1 VPPPTE
7 LLRRVAV
14 DIRPLRESPAF
25 RRVWLG
31 QSISFLGRRMT
42 IVVLPVQVYHLTGS
56 VLWVGLLSL
65 AQFVPLI
72 TLTLVGGVFA
82 DSVDRRRLLAGTEI
96 GMALSVAG
104 LVVNAALPH
113 PQLWACFVFG
123 ALSWAFFSFGAGA
136 YRSLAPRLVP
146 PDQFAAA
153 SALNSLYGQLGSVVG
168 PAVAGLLISRIG
180 FSATYGI
187 DLATSTAG
195 LLSILSLPAIAPLGE
210 AAQPGLRALVE
221 GFRFVRS
228 QRVVLGFFLLDS
240 LAMIFGMPN
249 ALFPALAKHVFADP
263 AAVGFLY
270 AAPAAGALAAALLSG
285 WAGGL
290 RRQGVAIVV
299 AVLVWGGAITL
310 FGFTSELWL
319 AVLLLAV
326 AGAGD
331 QISAIFR
338 STIML
343 SVTPDHLRGRLG
355 GIEFAQVASTPSLGN
370 LEAGVVASLTS
381 LRVSIV
387 SGGLA
392 CIAAAIAV
400 VLLFPSLL
408 RYDARKAMSAV
419 RA

>member
-1 VPPPTE
+1 LQRIALDVK
-7 LLRRVAV
+7 
-14 DIRPLRESPAF
+14 PLRESPAF

-42 IVVLPVQVYHLTGS
+42 IVVLPVQVYDLTGS
-56 VLWVGLLSL
+56 PLWVGLLSL

-82 DSVDRRRLLAGTEI
+82 DAVDRRRLLLGTEV
-96 GMALSVAG
+96 GMALAVGG

-153 SALNSLYGQLGSVVG
+153 SALNSLYSQLGSIVG
-168 PAVAGLLISRIG
+168 PAAAGVLINRIG
-180 FSATYGI
+180 FSATYAI

-195 LLSILSLPAIAPLGE
+195 VLSIASLPSIAPLGDV
-210 AAQPGLRALVE
+210 AQPGLRALAE

-228 QRVVLGFFLLDS
+228 QRVVLAFFVMDS

-249 ALFPALAKHVFADP
+249 ALFPALAKRVFADP
-263 AAVGFLY
+263 ESVGYLY
-270 AAPAAGALAAALLSG
+270 AAPAAGALAAALTSG
-285 WAGGL
+285 WAERV
-290 RRQGVAIVV
+290 RRQGIAITL
-299 AVLVWGGAITL
+299 AVLAWGGAITG
-310 FGFTSELWL
+310 FGYTTHLWP
-319 AVLLLAV
+319 AVVLLAA

-343 SVTPDHLRGRLG
+343 TLTPDHLRGRLG

-370 LEAGVVASLTS
+370 LEAGLVASLTS
-381 LRVSIV
+381 LRISIV
-387 SGGLA
+387 SGGFA
-392 CIAAAIAV
+392 CIGSALAVALAAPA
-400 VLLFPSLL
+400 LL
-408 RYDARKAMSAV
+408 RYDARKALDAATS
-419 RA
+419 